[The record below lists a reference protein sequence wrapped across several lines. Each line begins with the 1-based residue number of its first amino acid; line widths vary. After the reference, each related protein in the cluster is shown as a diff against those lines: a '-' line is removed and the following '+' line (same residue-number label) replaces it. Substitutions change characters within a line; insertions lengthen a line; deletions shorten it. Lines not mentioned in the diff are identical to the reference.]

1 MIDYGKVVSE
11 VVTKIKPSGIRK
23 YFDLT
28 STMTDV
34 ISLGVGEPDF
44 LTPDFIRE
52 AGAKTIV
59 EGRTKYP
66 ANIGNL
72 DLREEVCR
80 YVSRKYDA
88 EYDADKN
95 VVITIGGSEGVDLS
109 LRSIINP
116 GDEVII
122 PQPYYVCYEPLTSV
136 AGGVPVFINT
146 KAEHG
151 FKLRAEDLKAAI
163 TEKTKAILVS
173 YPTNPTGAIMEREDW
188 EALVPVLQDTN
199 IVLISDEIYAE
210 LTFGGKKHV
219 SPASVP
225 GLYERTILI
234 NGFSKAFS
242 MTGWRLA
249 YICAPE
255 PIMAQMKKIHQY
267 AIMSASTTSQIAGVV
282 ALRDGDE
289 ATEAMRREY
298 DRRRRIIVDGFNAL
312 GLDCVEPL
320 GAFYSF
326 PSIKSTGL
334 TSEEFCERLLYSK
347 RVAVIPG
354 TAFGEAGEGF
364 VRASYCYSTEHI
376 LEALRRIGK
385 FLEEL
390 KAEKAEK
397 K

>member
-52 AGAKTIV
+52 VGAKSIV
-59 EGRTKYP
+59 EGRTKYT
-66 ANIGNL
+66 ANIGNQ

-116 GDEVII
+116 GDEIII
-122 PQPYYVCYEPLTSV
+122 PQPYYVCYEPLTSI

-188 EALVPVLQDTN
+188 EALVPVLQNTN

-210 LTFGGKKHV
+210 LTFGDRKHV

-376 LEALRRIGK
+376 LEALRRIGE